1 MSFIADGLPMA
12 TLVESELFFP
22 PPLVGRFDL
31 DDVTVTVGG
40 DAAEEPVFAFFYK
53 KLK

>member
-1 MSFIADGLPMA
+1 MVD
-12 TLVESELFFP
+12 SELFFP

-40 DAAEEPVFAFFYK
+40 DAAHEDVFDFFLK
-53 KLK
+53 K